1 MIARVIAAA
10 QSRPSK
16 VMQANPIKVQIIIK
30 ETNQGGDPPQIL
42 R

>member
-1 MIARVIAAA
+1 MTARLIAAA

-30 ETNQGGDPPQIL
+30 ETNQGRDPTQFL